1 MQQIRIYGLKKP
13 IGIISPTLCILT
25 CNNQA
30 YSELFVKVGIGN
42 MHLSQFKSIM
52 EQEEEKESKREWF
65 VMRDLHRGHRA
76 HLSYQLLAEKGY
88 STYTP
93 IVKTIVRDKTRKA
106 YIVERPY
113 LPDLFFLNAQR
124 SQLIAL
130 TNEPKCNFQ
139 FRYRYGVSPPAP
151 MVVPDK
157 QMDDFIRANK
167 ESEETRFFPVTDI
180 PKSARNSPIRIIGGP
195 LDGLEGLL
203 LRTRGTKRKQLII
216 ELPHFLA
223 ISVYVKDEYIEFL

>member
-1 MQQIRIYGLKKP
+1 MDQEI
-13 IGIISPTLCILT
+13 
-25 CNNQA
+25 
-30 YSELFVKVGIGN
+30 
-42 MHLSQFKSIM
+42 
-52 EQEEEKESKREWF
+52 EEEKEQEVKREWF

-76 HLSYQLLAEKGY
+76 HLSYQLLAEKGFT
-88 STYTP
+88 TYTP
-93 IVKTIVRDKTRKA
+93 TVKTPVREKSGKA
-106 YIVERPY
+106 RIVERPY
-113 LPDLFFLNAQR
+113 LPDLFFLKAQR
-124 SQLIAL
+124 SELSDLIL
-130 TNEPKCNFQ
+130 DPKRNYQ
-139 FRYRYGVSPPAP
+139 FRYKYGVRPPSPI
-151 MVVPDK
+151 VVPDK